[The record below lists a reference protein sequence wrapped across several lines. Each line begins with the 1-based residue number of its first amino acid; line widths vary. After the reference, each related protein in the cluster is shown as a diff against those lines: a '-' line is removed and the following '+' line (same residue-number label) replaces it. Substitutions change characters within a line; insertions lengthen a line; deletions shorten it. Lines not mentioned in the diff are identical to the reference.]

1 MAPVAKNV
9 HAAAD
14 GMKYKTNH
22 GIFSSHTAHGMTDL
36 MTSLVM
42 VFILLFVAFI
52 TQTSSE
58 AQTKLQA
65 HKEDVQVALHDHLS
79 SLGLSLEADPRDPLS
94 LIIVIPENVLTF
106 ELGQSRLS
114 AQADRFLEEAMPF
127 YAAAVCGSLRDTIDS
142 LAIQGHTDDWGSVA
156 YNLQLSQERSLA
168 VMVKG
173 LEVIQAQ
180 TPSAYQCF
188 QEMTSASGRGR
199 QELIYDGNNQVNRKK
214 SRRVIFKIRLR
225 SSEQRQVME
234 HLPRMLVSQVRQ

>member
-1 MAPVAKNV
+1 MAADV
-9 HAAAD
+9 HATAY
-14 GMKYKTNH
+14 GMKFSTSN
-22 GIFSSHTAHGMTDL
+22 GAFSSHTANGVTDL

-58 AQTKLQA
+58 AQTELQA
-65 HKEDVQVALHDHLS
+65 HKENVQAALRDHLS
-79 SLGLSLEADPRDPLS
+79 RLGLSLDSDPRDPLT
-94 LIIVIPENVLTF
+94 LMIVVPENLLTF
-106 ELGQSRLS
+106 EFGQSRLS

-127 YAAAVCGSLRDTIDS
+127 YASAVCGSLRDTIDS
-142 LAIQGHTDDWGSVA
+142 LAIQGHTDDRGDDA

-199 QELIYDGNNQVNRKK
+199 QELIYDSDKRVNREK

-225 SSEQRQVME
+225 STEQRNTT
-234 HLPRMLVSQVRQ
+234 